1 MIAAD
6 YTILKPSYKLATNR
20 TSEKLRTSDPINFHS
35 TLNNYMPTPLLHLPK
50 LAKWLG
56 VQSIFVKDESFRF
69 GLKSFKGLGTSYA
82 LHKIITENPNIHT
95 YCTATDGN
103 HGRAL
108 AWSARLAEK
117 IAVIIVPKHTTS
129 ARIEAIKS
137 EGAKVEIFDG
147 NYDDACLYADKL
159 SSQDGWQLVQDVAWE
174 GYEEIPAQIM
184 CGYLSIFKELEN
196 SLHPN
201 AKAGID
207 LVFLQAGV
215 GSFAS
220 AAAWYYLNR
229 YGIKKPKIV
238 IVEPLEADGILESFK
253 QKKLSCPKGKQQT
266 IMAGLNCGLP
276 STIAWPILQ
285 SGINACIRIEDDYT
299 KQAMRILADSMPDD
313 PTIIAGESGA
323 AGIAA
328 FLAILREKKFKSLL
342 NHLDINE
349 STRILFFNTEGDTDP
364 ESFHQIITSLE

>member
-1 MIAAD
+1 MIVAD
-6 YTILKPSYKLATNR
+6 YKTLKPSYKLATNS
-20 TSEKLRTSDPINFHS
+20 TTESLRNSDSLIYHS
-35 TLNNYMPTPLLHLPK
+35 TLKNYSPTPLHHLPV

-56 VQSIFVKDESFRF
+56 VQSIFVKDESLRF

-82 LHKIITENPNIHT
+82 LHKFIMANPSIHT
-95 YCTATDGN
+95 FCTATDGN

-117 IAVIIVPKHTTS
+117 SAVIIVPKHITS

-147 NYDDACLYADKL
+147 NYDDACLYAEKL
-159 SSQDGWQLVQDVAWE
+159 SRQDGWQLVQDVAWE

-184 CGYLSIFKELEN
+184 SGYLSIFKEMEN
-196 SLHPN
+196 SLHPFE
-201 AKAGID
+201 KAGID

-220 AAAWYYLNR
+220 AAVWYYLNR

-253 QKKLSCPKGKQQT
+253 QKKLSTSKGKQQT

-276 STIAWPILQ
+276 SSIAWPILQ
-285 SGINACIRIEDDYT
+285 SGANACIRIEDDYT
-299 KQAMRILADSMPDD
+299 KQAMRILADPMPDD

-323 AGIAA
+323 AGLAA

-342 NHLDINE
+342 KHLDINE
-349 STRILFFNTEGDTDP
+349 STKILFFNTEGDTDP
-364 ESFHQIITSLE
+364 ESFHQIISSLE